1 MNEKITL
8 PTLVNLLADKTGK
21 QKKQCE
27 DFLRE
32 FFNALVNAME
42 AGENVRIK
50 SLGTFKVVAVEPRKS
65 VNVNTGEQM
74 EIPGHN
80 KIVFVPAKELA
91 EEVNAPFA
99 MFESIEIPDN
109 ALEDPLLSS
118 ATSDPSESA
127 AQAEED
133 PLPSSATSDQTVS
146 AAQAEEDPLP
156 SSAISDQTVSAV
168 QAAEYPLP
176 SSAISDQTVSA
187 AQAEEDPLLSSAIS
201 DQTVSAAQAEEDPL
215 PSSAISD
222 QTVSAAQAAG
232 FPEPD
237 EDSDENEQEFEI
249 ENESGLDS
257 FPIVSQ
263 LNEEHTETRRNYRFL
278 LGFAC
283 GVACAAVICLCAYLF
298 FFEKWVATVS
308 EEKNT
313 EVSVQAETSG
323 QLTDADVRQVPEPD
337 VLDSD
342 KKDLI
347 EASDA
352 DSKNEQMAKTEQTAE
367 VPTRPSDEPVYDTIT
382 KTRYLTTMAKEHYGN
397 YNLWPYIY
405 EENKAILGHPDR
417 IRPGTKVIVPPLSK
431 YGVNPSDPDD
441 IAKAKKKGV
450 EIYARYQ

>member
-8 PTLVNLLADKTGK
+8 PTLVSLLADKTGK

-32 FFNALVNAME
+32 FFNTLVDAME

-118 ATSDPSESA
+118 ESE
-127 AQAEED
+127 
-133 PLPSSATSDQTVS
+133 
-146 AAQAEEDPLP
+146 
-156 SSAISDQTVSAV
+156 
-168 QAAEYPLP
+168 
-176 SSAISDQTVSA
+176 SA
-187 AQAEEDPLLSSAIS
+187 AQAEEDPLLSSATS
-201 DQTVSAAQAEEDPL
+201 DPSESAAQAEEDPL

-337 VLDSD
+337 VSDSD

>member
-8 PTLVNLLADKTGK
+8 PTLVSLLADKTGK

-32 FFNALVNAME
+32 FFNTLVDAME

-118 ATSDPSESA
+118 ES
-127 AQAEED
+127 
-133 PLPSSATSDQTVS
+133 VS

-156 SSAISDQTVSAV
+156 SSAISDQTVSAA
-168 QAAEYPLP
+168 QAEEDPLP

-201 DQTVSAAQAEEDPL
+201 DQTVSAAQAAEDPL

-323 QLTDADVRQVPEPD
+323 QLTDADVRQVPKPD

-450 EIYARYQ
+450 EIYAHYQ

>member
-8 PTLVNLLADKTGK
+8 PTLVSLLADKTGK

-32 FFNALVNAME
+32 FFNTLVDAME

-118 ATSDPSESA
+118 ATSDPS
-127 AQAEED
+127 
-133 PLPSSATSDQTVS
+133 
-146 AAQAEEDPLP
+146 
-156 SSAISDQTVSAV
+156 
-168 QAAEYPLP
+168 
-176 SSAISDQTVSA
+176 
-187 AQAEEDPLLSSAIS
+187 
-201 DQTVSAAQAEEDPL
+201 VSAAQAEEDPL

-232 FPEPD
+232 YPEPD
-237 EDSDENEQEFEI
+237 EDSDENEQEFEL

>member
-8 PTLVNLLADKTGK
+8 PTLVSLLADKTGK

-32 FFNALVNAME
+32 FFNTLVDAME

-118 ATSDPSESA
+118 ESE
-127 AQAEED
+127 
-133 PLPSSATSDQTVS
+133 
-146 AAQAEEDPLP
+146 
-156 SSAISDQTVSAV
+156 
-168 QAAEYPLP
+168 
-176 SSAISDQTVSA
+176 
-187 AQAEEDPLLSSAIS
+187 
-201 DQTVSAAQAEEDPL
+201 SAAQAEEDPL

-232 FPEPD
+232 YPEPD
-237 EDSDENEQEFEI
+237 EDSDENEQEFEL

-263 LNEEHTETRRNYRFL
+263 LNKEHNETRRNYRFL

-313 EVSVQAETSG
+313 EVSAQAETSG

>member
-8 PTLVNLLADKTGK
+8 PTLVSLLADKTGK

-32 FFNALVNAME
+32 FFNTLVDAME

-118 ATSDPSESA
+118 ESESA

-133 PLPSSATSDQTVS
+133 PLLSSAISDPS
-146 AAQAEEDPLP
+146 ESEAQAEEDPLL
-156 SSAISDQTVSAV
+156 SSATSDPSESTA
-168 QAAEYPLP
+168 QAEEDPLP

-201 DQTVSAAQAEEDPL
+201 DQTVSAAQA
-215 PSSAISD
+215 
-222 QTVSAAQAAG
+222 AG
-232 FPEPD
+232 YPEPD

-249 ENESGLDS
+249 GNESGLDS

-298 FFEKWVATVS
+298 FFEKWTATVS

-313 EVSVQAETSG
+313 KVSVQAETSG

-337 VLDSD
+337 VSDSD

-450 EIYARYQ
+450 EIYAHYQ

>member
-8 PTLVNLLADKTGK
+8 PTLVSLLADKTGK
-21 QKKQCE
+21 QKKLCD

-32 FFNALVNAME
+32 FFNTLVDAME

-118 ATSDPSESA
+118 ES
-127 AQAEED
+127 
-133 PLPSSATSDQTVS
+133 VS

-156 SSAISDQTVSAV
+156 
-168 QAAEYPLP
+168 
-176 SSAISDQTVSA
+176 
-187 AQAEEDPLLSSAIS
+187 SSAIS

-232 FPEPD
+232 YPEPD

-323 QLTDADVRQVPEPD
+323 QLTDADVRQVPKPD

-450 EIYARYQ
+450 EIYAHYQ

>member
-8 PTLVNLLADKTGK
+8 PTLVSLLADKTGK

-32 FFNALVNAME
+32 FFNTLVDAME

-118 ATSDPSESA
+118 ESE
-127 AQAEED
+127 
-133 PLPSSATSDQTVS
+133 
-146 AAQAEEDPLP
+146 
-156 SSAISDQTVSAV
+156 
-168 QAAEYPLP
+168 
-176 SSAISDQTVSA
+176 SA

-201 DQTVSAAQAEEDPL
+201 DPSESEAQAEEDPL

-323 QLTDADVRQVPEPD
+323 QLTDADVRQVPKPD

-450 EIYARYQ
+450 EIYAHYQ

>member
-1 MNEKITL
+1 M
-8 PTLVNLLADKTGK
+8 
-21 QKKQCE
+21 
-27 DFLRE
+27 
-32 FFNALVNAME
+32 
-42 AGENVRIK
+42 
-50 SLGTFKVVAVEPRKS
+50 
-65 VNVNTGEQM
+65 
-74 EIPGHN
+74 
-80 KIVFVPAKELA
+80 
-91 EEVNAPFA
+91 
-99 MFESIEIPDN
+99 
-109 ALEDPLLSS
+109 
-118 ATSDPSESA
+118 
-127 AQAEED
+127 
-133 PLPSSATSDQTVS
+133 
-146 AAQAEEDPLP
+146 
-156 SSAISDQTVSAV
+156 
-168 QAAEYPLP
+168 
-176 SSAISDQTVSA
+176 
-187 AQAEEDPLLSSAIS
+187 
-201 DQTVSAAQAEEDPL
+201 SAAQAEEDPL

-237 EDSDENEQEFEI
+237 EDSDENEQEFEL

-278 LGFAC
+278 FGFAC

-337 VLDSD
+337 VSDSD

>member
-8 PTLVNLLADKTGK
+8 PTLVSLLADKTGK

-32 FFNALVNAME
+32 FFNTLVDAME

-118 ATSDPSESA
+118 ES
-127 AQAEED
+127 
-133 PLPSSATSDQTVS
+133 VS

-156 SSAISDQTVSAV
+156 
-168 QAAEYPLP
+168 
-176 SSAISDQTVSA
+176 
-187 AQAEEDPLLSSAIS
+187 SSAIS

-232 FPEPD
+232 YPEPD

-323 QLTDADVRQVPEPD
+323 QLTDADVRQVPKPD

-347 EASDA
+347 EASDT

-450 EIYARYQ
+450 EIYAHYQ

>member
-8 PTLVNLLADKTGK
+8 PTLVSLLADKTGK

-32 FFNALVNAME
+32 FFNTLVDAME

-109 ALEDPLLSS
+109 ALEEPLLSS
-118 ATSDPSESA
+118 ES
-127 AQAEED
+127 
-133 PLPSSATSDQTVS
+133 VS

-156 SSAISDQTVSAV
+156 
-168 QAAEYPLP
+168 
-176 SSAISDQTVSA
+176 
-187 AQAEEDPLLSSAIS
+187 SSAIS

-232 FPEPD
+232 YPEPD

-313 EVSVQAETSG
+313 EVSAQAETSG
-323 QLTDADVRQVPEPD
+323 QLTDADVRQVPKPD

-450 EIYARYQ
+450 EIYAHYQ

>member
-8 PTLVNLLADKTGK
+8 PTLVSLLADKTGK

-32 FFNALVNAME
+32 FFNTLVDAME

-118 ATSDPSESA
+118 ES
-127 AQAEED
+127 
-133 PLPSSATSDQTVS
+133 
-146 AAQAEEDPLP
+146 
-156 SSAISDQTVSAV
+156 
-168 QAAEYPLP
+168 
-176 SSAISDQTVSA
+176 
-187 AQAEEDPLLSSAIS
+187 
-201 DQTVSAAQAEEDPL
+201 VSAAQAEEDPL

-222 QTVSAAQAAG
+222 QTVSAAQAEEGPLPSSAISDQTVSAAQAAG
-232 FPEPD
+232 YPEPD
-237 EDSDENEQEFEI
+237 EDSDENEQEFEL

-323 QLTDADVRQVPEPD
+323 QLTDADVRQVPKPD

-450 EIYARYQ
+450 EIYAHYQ

>member
-8 PTLVNLLADKTGK
+8 PTLVSLLADKTGK

-32 FFNALVNAME
+32 FFNTLVDAME

-118 ATSDPSESA
+118 ESESA

-133 PLPSSATSDQTVS
+133 PL
-146 AAQAEEDPLP
+146 L
-156 SSAISDQTVSAV
+156 SSAISDQTVSAA
-168 QAAEYPLP
+168 QAAEDPLP

-201 DQTVSAAQAEEDPL
+201 DQTVSAAQAAEDPL

-323 QLTDADVRQVPEPD
+323 QLTDADVRQVPKPD

-450 EIYARYQ
+450 EIYAHYQ

>member
-8 PTLVNLLADKTGK
+8 PTLVSLLADKTGK

-32 FFNALVNAME
+32 FFNTLVDAME

-74 EIPGHN
+74 EIPEHN

-118 ATSDPSESA
+118 ES
-127 AQAEED
+127 
-133 PLPSSATSDQTVS
+133 VS

-156 SSAISDQTVSAV
+156 
-168 QAAEYPLP
+168 
-176 SSAISDQTVSA
+176 
-187 AQAEEDPLLSSAIS
+187 SSAIS

-232 FPEPD
+232 YPEPD

-323 QLTDADVRQVPEPD
+323 QLTDADVRQVPKPD

-450 EIYARYQ
+450 EIYAHYQ

>member
-8 PTLVNLLADKTGK
+8 PTLVSLLADKTGK

-32 FFNALVNAME
+32 FFNTLVDAME

-118 ATSDPSESA
+118 ESE
-127 AQAEED
+127 
-133 PLPSSATSDQTVS
+133 
-146 AAQAEEDPLP
+146 
-156 SSAISDQTVSAV
+156 
-168 QAAEYPLP
+168 
-176 SSAISDQTVSA
+176 SA

-201 DQTVSAAQAEEDPL
+201 DPSESEAQAAEDPL

-323 QLTDADVRQVPEPD
+323 QLTDADVRQVPKPD

-450 EIYARYQ
+450 EIYAHYQ

>member
-8 PTLVNLLADKTGK
+8 PTLVSLLADKTGK

-32 FFNALVNAME
+32 FFNTLVDAME

-118 ATSDPSESA
+118 ESE
-127 AQAEED
+127 
-133 PLPSSATSDQTVS
+133 
-146 AAQAEEDPLP
+146 
-156 SSAISDQTVSAV
+156 
-168 QAAEYPLP
+168 
-176 SSAISDQTVSA
+176 SA
-187 AQAEEDPLLSSAIS
+187 AQAEEDPLLSSTTS
-201 DQTVSAAQAEEDPL
+201 DPSESAAQAEEDPL

-232 FPEPD
+232 YPEPD

-323 QLTDADVRQVPEPD
+323 QLTDADVRQVPKPD

>member
-32 FFNALVNAME
+32 FFNTLVDAME

-118 ATSDPSESA
+118 ESESESA

-133 PLPSSATSDQTVS
+133 PLLSSATSDQTVS

-156 SSAISDQTVSAV
+156 SSAISDQTVSA
-168 QAAEYPLP
+168 
-176 SSAISDQTVSA
+176 
-187 AQAEEDPLLSSAIS
+187 AQAEEDPLPSSAIS

-232 FPEPD
+232 FPKPD

-298 FFEKWVATVS
+298 FFEKWTATVS

>member
-8 PTLVNLLADKTGK
+8 PTLVSLLADKTGK

-32 FFNALVNAME
+32 FFNTLVDAME

-118 ATSDPSESA
+118 ESESA

-133 PLPSSATSDQTVS
+133 PL
-146 AAQAEEDPLP
+146 L
-156 SSAISDQTVSAV
+156 
-168 QAAEYPLP
+168 

-201 DQTVSAAQAEEDPL
+201 DQTVSAAQA
-215 PSSAISD
+215 A
-222 QTVSAAQAAG
+222 VY
-232 FPEPD
+232 PEPD

-249 ENESGLDS
+249 GNESGLDS

-298 FFEKWVATVS
+298 FFEKWTATVS

-313 EVSVQAETSG
+313 KVSVQAETSG

-337 VLDSD
+337 VSDSD

-450 EIYARYQ
+450 EIYAHYQ

>member
-8 PTLVNLLADKTGK
+8 PTLVSLLADKTGK

-32 FFNALVNAME
+32 FFNTLVDAME

-118 ATSDPSESA
+118 ES
-127 AQAEED
+127 
-133 PLPSSATSDQTVS
+133 
-146 AAQAEEDPLP
+146 
-156 SSAISDQTVSAV
+156 
-168 QAAEYPLP
+168 
-176 SSAISDQTVSA
+176 VSA

-201 DQTVSAAQAEEDPL
+201 DPSESEAQAEEDPL

-323 QLTDADVRQVPEPD
+323 QLTDADVRQVPKPD

-450 EIYARYQ
+450 EIYAHYQ

>member
-8 PTLVNLLADKTGK
+8 PTLVSLLADKTGK

-32 FFNALVNAME
+32 FFNTLVDAME

-118 ATSDPSESA
+118 ESE
-127 AQAEED
+127 
-133 PLPSSATSDQTVS
+133 
-146 AAQAEEDPLP
+146 
-156 SSAISDQTVSAV
+156 
-168 QAAEYPLP
+168 
-176 SSAISDQTVSA
+176 SA

-201 DQTVSAAQAEEDPL
+201 DPSESEAQAEEDPL

-232 FPEPD
+232 YPEPD

-323 QLTDADVRQVPEPD
+323 QLTDADVRQVPKPD

-450 EIYARYQ
+450 EIYAHYQ

>member
-8 PTLVNLLADKTGK
+8 PTLVSLLADKTGK

-32 FFNALVNAME
+32 FFNTLVDAME

-118 ATSDPSESA
+118 ESESA

-133 PLPSSATSDQTVS
+133 PLLSSAISDQTVS
-146 AAQAEEDPLP
+146 AAQAEED
-156 SSAISDQTVSAV
+156 
-168 QAAEYPLP
+168 PLP

-323 QLTDADVRQVPEPD
+323 QLTDADVRQVPKPD

-450 EIYARYQ
+450 EIYAHYQ

>member
-32 FFNALVNAME
+32 FFNTLVDAME

-118 ATSDPSESA
+118 ESE
-127 AQAEED
+127 
-133 PLPSSATSDQTVS
+133 
-146 AAQAEEDPLP
+146 
-156 SSAISDQTVSAV
+156 
-168 QAAEYPLP
+168 
-176 SSAISDQTVSA
+176 SA

-201 DQTVSAAQAEEDPL
+201 DPSESAAQAKEDPL

-257 FPIVSQ
+257 LPIVSQ

-298 FFEKWVATVS
+298 FFEKWTATVS

-337 VLDSD
+337 VSDSD

-397 YNLWPYIY
+397 YNLWSYIY

>member
-8 PTLVNLLADKTGK
+8 PTLVSLLADKTGK

-32 FFNALVNAME
+32 FFNTLVDAME

-118 ATSDPSESA
+118 ESE
-127 AQAEED
+127 
-133 PLPSSATSDQTVS
+133 
-146 AAQAEEDPLP
+146 
-156 SSAISDQTVSAV
+156 
-168 QAAEYPLP
+168 
-176 SSAISDQTVSA
+176 SA

-232 FPEPD
+232 YPEPD

-323 QLTDADVRQVPEPD
+323 QLTDADVRQVPKPD

-450 EIYARYQ
+450 EIYAHYQ

>member
-8 PTLVNLLADKTGK
+8 PTLVSLLADKTGK

-32 FFNALVNAME
+32 FFNTLVDAME

-118 ATSDPSESA
+118 ESESA

-133 PLPSSATSDQTVS
+133 PLLSSAISDPS
-146 AAQAEEDPLP
+146 ESEAQAEED
-156 SSAISDQTVSAV
+156 
-168 QAAEYPLP
+168 PLP

-201 DQTVSAAQAEEDPL
+201 DQTVSAAQAAEDPL

-323 QLTDADVRQVPEPD
+323 QLTDADVRQVPKPD

-450 EIYARYQ
+450 EIYAHYQ

>member
-8 PTLVNLLADKTGK
+8 PTLVSLLADKTGK

-32 FFNALVNAME
+32 FFNTLVDAME

-118 ATSDPSESA
+118 AS
-127 AQAEED
+127 
-133 PLPSSATSDQTVS
+133 
-146 AAQAEEDPLP
+146 
-156 SSAISDQTVSAV
+156 
-168 QAAEYPLP
+168 
-176 SSAISDQTVSA
+176 SDQTVSA

-201 DQTVSAAQAEEDPL
+201 DQTVSAAQA
-215 PSSAISD
+215 
-222 QTVSAAQAAG
+222 AG
-232 FPEPD
+232 YPEPD
-237 EDSDENEQEFEI
+237 EDSDENEQEFEL

>member
-8 PTLVNLLADKTGK
+8 PTLVSLLADKTGK

-32 FFNALVNAME
+32 FFNTLVDAME

-118 ATSDPSESA
+118 ESE
-127 AQAEED
+127 
-133 PLPSSATSDQTVS
+133 
-146 AAQAEEDPLP
+146 
-156 SSAISDQTVSAV
+156 
-168 QAAEYPLP
+168 
-176 SSAISDQTVSA
+176 
-187 AQAEEDPLLSSAIS
+187 
-201 DQTVSAAQAEEDPL
+201 SAAQAEEDPL

-222 QTVSAAQAAG
+222 QTVSAAQAEEGPLPSSAISDQTVSAAQAAG
-232 FPEPD
+232 YPEPD

-323 QLTDADVRQVPEPD
+323 QLTDADVRQVPKPD

-450 EIYARYQ
+450 EIYAHYQ

>member
-8 PTLVNLLADKTGK
+8 PTLVSLLADKTGK

-32 FFNALVNAME
+32 FFNTLVDAME

-118 ATSDPSESA
+118 ATSDPS
-127 AQAEED
+127 
-133 PLPSSATSDQTVS
+133 
-146 AAQAEEDPLP
+146 
-156 SSAISDQTVSAV
+156 
-168 QAAEYPLP
+168 
-176 SSAISDQTVSA
+176 
-187 AQAEEDPLLSSAIS
+187 
-201 DQTVSAAQAEEDPL
+201 VSAAQAEEDPL

-222 QTVSAAQAAG
+222 QTVSAAQAEEDPLPTSASSDQTVSAAQAAG
-232 FPEPD
+232 YPEPD
-237 EDSDENEQEFEI
+237 EDSDENEQEFEL

>member
-8 PTLVNLLADKTGK
+8 PTLVSLLADKTGK

-32 FFNALVNAME
+32 FFNTLVDAME

-118 ATSDPSESA
+118 ES
-127 AQAEED
+127 
-133 PLPSSATSDQTVS
+133 VS

-156 SSAISDQTVSAV
+156 
-168 QAAEYPLP
+168 
-176 SSAISDQTVSA
+176 
-187 AQAEEDPLLSSAIS
+187 SSAIS

-323 QLTDADVRQVPEPD
+323 QLTDADVRQVPKPD

-450 EIYARYQ
+450 EIYAHYQ

>member
-8 PTLVNLLADKTGK
+8 PTLVSLLADKTGK

-32 FFNALVNAME
+32 FFNTLVDAME

-118 ATSDPSESA
+118 ESESAAQAEEDPLLSSTTSDPSESA

-133 PLPSSATSDQTVS
+133 PLPSSAISDQIVS

-156 SSAISDQTVSAV
+156 
-168 QAAEYPLP
+168 
-176 SSAISDQTVSA
+176 
-187 AQAEEDPLLSSAIS
+187 SSAIS

>member
-8 PTLVNLLADKTGK
+8 PTLVSLLADKTGK

-32 FFNALVNAME
+32 FFNTLVDAME

-118 ATSDPSESA
+118 ES
-127 AQAEED
+127 
-133 PLPSSATSDQTVS
+133 VS
-146 AAQAEEDPLP
+146 AAQAEEDPLL
-156 SSAISDQTVSAV
+156 SSAISDPSESEA
-168 QAAEYPLP
+168 QAEEDPLP

-201 DQTVSAAQAEEDPL
+201 DQTVSAAQAAEDPL

-323 QLTDADVRQVPEPD
+323 QLTDADVRQVPKPD

-450 EIYARYQ
+450 EIYAHYQ